1 MGVKLLNKFLTTNFH
16 NNGVEYTTLE
26 FLKNKKICIDVSIFL
41 YKFSFKKNELLNN
54 IKRMC
59 ELFLKHRITPVFV
72 FDGKPP
78 EIKNEIINK
87 RRRNRNNAMVEYNK
101 LLDQYK
107 NKEPPNKIKKKFE
120 QLKKDMVKINKKDI
134 SNVKEILNI
143 YGVTYLTATGEADEL
158 CYALVNSN
166 EAFGCLS
173 DDMDL
178 FIYGT
183 KFIFR
188 DFDMDNETITYYNL
202 NMIVKKMGMTPEHF
216 RLFCIISG
224 TDYYYSPH
232 NIFYNYKIYNKFLK
246 TNKTSY
252 YFWLIHNKYIDDN
265 N

>member
-1 MGVKLLNKFLTTNFH
+1 
-16 NNGVEYTTLE
+16 
-26 FLKNKKICIDVSIFL
+26 
-41 YKFSFKKNELLNN
+41 
-54 IKRMC
+54 MC

-87 RRRNRNNAMVEYNK
+87 RRRNRNNAMIEYNK
-101 LLDQYK
+101 LLENYK
-107 NKEPPNKIKKKFE
+107 NKEPPNKIKKID
-120 QLKKDMVKINKKDI
+120 QLKKDMVKINKNDI
-134 SNVKEILNI
+134 SNVKEILDI
-143 YGVTYLTATGEADEL
+143 YGITHLTAIGEADEL

-202 NMIVKKMGMTPEHF
+202 NMIIKKMGMTPEHF

-224 TDYYYSPH
+224 TDYYSSPH

-246 TNKTSY
+246 TKKTNY
-252 YFWLIHNKYIDDN
+252 YFWLIHNKYIEDN
-265 N
+265 NLKLLDIKDMFTKEYIQILKVNNYKFRKSKCKRYKRIVHFTHEFENACTCY